1 VLQHLEGD
9 YWQTRRWAYVMRGVA
24 LQELSGGKLQSLFE
38 TEDIVRGQELI
49 QVGTAAIKTLDARV
63 ARKLE
68 IIIQGKL
75 LKIFHYAR
83 LPFQRA

>member
-1 VLQHLEGD
+1 
-9 YWQTRRWAYVMRGVA
+9 MRGVA
-24 LQELSGGKLQSLFE
+24 LQELSGGKLQPLFE
-38 TEDIVRGQELI
+38 TQDIVRGQELI
-49 QVGTAAIKTLDARV
+49 QVGAAAIKTLDVRV